1 MGTRNSTPPR
11 RLSVTLA
18 LATPVAAQKHQP
30 PRAQQRAE
38 RREERQA
45 ARPPQ
50 PLAHHAGEWLRQHK
64 GVPPDQQQKAL
75 ESDPQFRNLPP
86 ERQQLL
92 RDRLQRFNSLP
103 PQRQDRILNG
113 LELWGN
119 LLPGQN
125 RKARKA
131 FAHYSNLPLTRAPR

>member
-1 MGTRNSTPPR
+1 MGTRNSTTA
-11 RLSVTLA
+11 RLLIVSLA

-45 ARPPQ
+45 VRPPQ
-50 PLAHHAGEWLRQHK
+50 PPAHHAGEWLRQHK

-86 ERQQLL
+86 ERQQVIDSDRFRDMFSPQERDLL
-92 RDRLQRFNSLP
+92 NNAS
-103 PQRQDRILNG
+103 
-113 LELWGN
+113 
-119 LLPGQN
+119 
-125 RKARKA
+125 K
-131 FAHYSNLPLTRAPR
+131 LPLAPAENQNEQGPEE